1 MALIVEV
8 GNCDPAAESYCSVDA
23 ADLYHANLGNA
34 AWALLS
40 ISQKEVALRKAT
52 NYMLQ
57 RYREK
62 WDGYRRTVAQALD
75 WPRTEVRRRDA
86 PTTYGSVRGFMLTY
100 YSIYEVPAIVI
111 QACAELALRS
121 TTQDLLPDLTR
132 KTRSESVGS
141 LSVVYADD
149 SSQLVKFT
157 AIDSLLNPVLRY
169 SGSAATIRR
178 A

>member
-1 MALIVEV
+1 MALVVET
-8 GNCDPAAESYCSVDA
+8 GACDPAAESYCSVDA
-23 ADLYHANLGNA
+23 ADSYHAKLGNT
-34 AWALLS
+34 AWAALT
-40 ISQKEVALRKAT
+40 IEAKEIALRKAT
-52 NYMLQ
+52 NFMLQ

-121 TTQDLLPDLTR
+121 VTQELLPDLTR
-132 KTRSESVGS
+132 KVQSESVAG
-141 LSVVYADD
+141 LSVVYAQD

-157 AIDSLLNPVLRY
+157 AIDALLNPVLRF